1 MGSATS
7 NSSTTGEE
15 YESRIWGYGY
25 DEDYV
30 GDQSL
35 KKEPD
40 SSKSIAIK
48 KVIGIIKVTA
58 TRSM

>member
-1 MGSATS
+1 M
-7 NSSTTGEE
+7 
-15 YESRIWGYGY
+15 GYGY

-58 TRSM
+58 TR